1 MDTSQGTYNYEYEG
15 IIFGMGVEDAVIES
29 NGHGEDRKGEIMNLV
44 ETIESLQMDVQIY
57 KDDNEKLMKYKEK
70 QGGFNIKLM

>member
-29 NGHGEDRKGEIMNLV
+29 NGHGEDRKGEIMNLA
-44 ETIESLQMDVQIY
+44 ETIESLQMDVRFI
-57 KDDNEKLMKYKEK
+57 KMITKKLMKYKEK
-70 QGGFNIKLM
+70 QRGFNIKLM

>member
-44 ETIESLQMDVQIY
+44 ETIKSLQMDVQIY
-57 KDDNEKLMKYKEK
+57 KDDKEKLMKYKEK